1 MQEEVIG
8 DFKPKRT
15 KAKKVLYSCLILFV
29 LIFFGLVWYGLFV
42 EPYRVEIRNL
52 WIEDSRL
59 GKILEDKIAVHL
71 SDLHMSKIGRREQ
84 RVLNILNGL
93 GPDIIFLTGDYVF
106 WKGDYEASLIFLSKL
121 KAKIGIWA
129 VMGDYDY
136 SRSRKS
142 CLFCHEQG
150 SGKPT
155 YRHRVRFLRNEFE
168 QVSLEKGIIWIGGID
183 RDALATSVDDGNFV
197 SGFDRGPLILLAHNP
212 LEFDH
217 IDEDQQV
224 LMLAGDTHGG
234 QLLLPS
240 WLWSILDYEKNAKY
254 NQGLFQ
260 KGQKKMVVSQ
270 GVGTSHLPIR
280 IFRRPEVVVL
290 HFEGKQTADHRPM
303 TADAKKDGRPPT
315 KDRRFIQRRMNPD

>member
-1 MQEEVIG
+1 MI
-8 DFKPKRT
+8 FKL
-15 KAKKVLYSCLILFV
+15 KKKQFAYSGLILAA
-29 LIFFGLVWYGLFV
+29 LIFSGFFFYGIFV
-42 EPYRVEIRNL
+42 EPYQIEIRHL
-52 WIEDSRL
+52 WIEDLRL
-59 GKILEDKIAVHL
+59 GKILEGKIAVHL

-84 RVLNILNGL
+84 KVLNILNGL
-93 GPDIIFLTGDYVF
+93 RPDIIFLTGDYVS

-155 YRHRVRFLRNEFE
+155 YRHRVRFLRNA
-168 QVSLEKGIIWIGGID
+168 LEKVNLDGGTIWIGGMD
-183 RDALATSVDDGNFV
+183 LERENPFSSKRL
-197 SGFDRGPLILLAHNP
+197 PLLKGEEPAIILSHNP
-212 LEFDH
+212 LNFELL
-217 IDEDQQV
+217 DEDLNT
-224 LMLAGDTHGG
+224 LMVSGDTHGG
-234 QLLLPS
+234 QIPLPS
-240 WLWSILDYEKNAKY
+240 WLWKILGYEKCGKY
-254 NQGLFQ
+254 NHGLFQ

-290 HFEGKQTADHRPM
+290 HFK
-303 TADAKKDGRPPT
+303 
-315 KDRRFIQRRMNPD
+315 